1 MDMKKAAYLALIALL
16 ILSLFVSGCVDQET
30 VDHREKNITPWNNL
44 KDSPLKLLGLN
55 YKFEFH
61 PEHSSLPPRNE
72 MHPLKKNPEEFIED
86 MITRSEITALQ
97 IEEGINLLEANGE
110 DVEKLKGLLE
120 SYDQSI
126 ERARENQKLAYE
138 TEPVTQINK
147 RYYLTQSL
155 QELNEANR
163 ILKEIFEELKLINP
177 GSVKLDLK
185 DTISANGNG
194 TAILSG
200 ELTVNLY
207 AEEGM
212 IAVSDFKGDMKIV
225 TDGDYENSTIL
236 RERHNVSLYRGFYGY
251 ANISGSGLAVMIK
264 GSNISFTS
272 SGQGEVMMSGNG
284 TYNFSTMDG
293 QTEQGQW
300 MTTLDKL

>member
-1 MDMKKAAYLALIALL
+1 MKKEAYLALIALF
-16 ILSLFVSGCVDQET
+16 ILTLFISGCVDQKT
-30 VDHREKNITPWNNL
+30 TDHQEKNITPWNSL

-55 YKFEFH
+55 DRFGFH
-61 PEHSSLPPRNE
+61 HDNNNFPPKNE
-72 MHPLKKNPEEFIED
+72 TDPLRKNPEIFIED

-97 IEEGINLLEANGE
+97 VEERINRLEASGE
-110 DVEKLKGLLE
+110 GVEKLKDLLE
-120 SYDQSI
+120 SYDQAI

-138 TEPVTQINK
+138 TEPITQINK

-177 GSVKLDLK
+177 GSVKLDLT
-185 DTISANGNG
+185 DNISANGNG

-200 ELTVNLY
+200 ELSISLY

-212 IAVSDFKGDMKIV
+212 IALSDYKGDMKIV
-225 TDGDYENSTIL
+225 TDGDHESSTIL
-236 RERHNVSLYRGFYGY
+236 REGYNVSLYRGFYGY
-251 ANISGSGLAVMIK
+251 ANISGSSLAVMVK

-272 SGQGEVMMSGNG
+272 SGKGEIMMSGNG
-284 TYNFSTMDG
+284 TYNFSTMNG

-300 MTTLDKL
+300 MTTLGKI